1 MYDLIL
7 KNVHRFIELTPE
19 EKKLF
24 ISLLKP
30 KKVYKRQLL
39 FQEGNIAHYQY
50 FVTKGCLRTY
60 FIDNKGQEHN
70 VQFAIEDWWTGDM
83 HGFLTQKE
91 SRFNIIAIEDS
102 EMLSIDKPSMEE
114 LYHKVPKFNSY
125 FRQLLQ
131 NAFISFQ
138 DRILSG
144 MSETAEERYVNF
156 RKKYP
161 SMDKRI
167 PQNQIASFLG
177 ITPESLSRVRKNLTE
192 KNKKS

>member
-7 KNVHRFIELTPE
+7 NNIKRFIDLTPE
-19 EKKLF
+19 EKKVF
-24 ISLLKP
+24 TSLLKY
-30 KKVYKRQLL
+30 KKVEKRQFL

-50 FVTKGCLRTY
+50 FVIKGCLRTY
-60 FIDNKGQEHN
+60 FIDSKGQEHN
-70 VQFAIEDWWTGDM
+70 VQFAIEDWWIGDM

-102 EMLSIDKPSMEE
+102 EVLAIDKSSFED
-114 LYHKVPKFNSY
+114 LFNKVPKFERY

-144 MSETAEERYVNF
+144 MSDTAEDRYIKF
-156 RKKYP
+156 QEKYP
-161 SMDKRI
+161 VMEKRI
-167 PQNQIASFLG
+167 PKNQIASFLG
-177 ITPESLSRVRKNLTE
+177 ITPESLSRIRKQLTI
-192 KNKKS
+192 KKKKP

>member
-91 SRFNIIAIEDS
+91 SRFNIVAIEDS
-102 EMLSIDKPSMEE
+102 EMLSIDKPSIEE
-114 LYHKVPKFNSY
+114 LYKKVPKFNSY

-131 NAFISFQ
+131 NAFISLQ

-144 MSETAEERYVNF
+144 ISETAEERYVNF